1 MYLYHKPNTWT
12 IIIGELVSMKVKI
25 YVIEI
30 TIVQTSTLIFALFVH
45 YFYRRG
51 FVFSKAYFLKV
62 HRRKSFDEEFVSPFN
77 IHIKSCSGT
86 FIILFYL
93 YNLEIDN
100 LNLRSRVCLTFCK
113 LKLFRQKILSNARNV
128 YTFYF

>member
-45 YFYRRG
+45 YFYRRE
-51 FVFSKAYFLKV
+51 FVFSKAYFLNV